1 MSKVIEKRIT
11 KEFAGKVEKEILKS
25 EKIVISSH
33 ISPDDDSIS
42 SILSMYYY
50 ITEFLGISPD
60 KVRMINAGKRSDRW
74 GVFENYAKIE
84 FVDDLEDYLDDKILL
99 ILLDGSD
106 WNRFSHDEK
115 IKDFGGKVICIDHHP
130 NPEDIHNFHLIIDDG
145 TVSSCSEIIYRLFLR
160 DKDIDKDMAK
170 AVLLG
175 ILGDSGNFAFINPKN
190 SEGLVIAKEII
201 DKGGISLNNFIAS
214 YESVSFEVFK
224 AISLFMDN
232 SKIIRIDDWP
242 SFLLSFISEDQ
253 IKESGFS
260 NSDIGS
266 AKEIFANDCL
276 RMVKD
281 ITWGVVLKPVD
292 NYFSFSLRSLPGSVN
307 CRIIMEKTGWGG
319 GHNHASGGKI
329 KTDSPEKAVEE
340 FIDWLKRNKPVY
352 ED

>member
-1 MSKVIEKRIT
+1 MNKVVEKRIT

-50 ITEFLGISPD
+50 ITKFLDISPK

-74 GVFENYAKIE
+74 DVFKNYTKIE
-84 FVDDLEDYLDDKILL
+84 FVGDLEDYLDNKTLL

-130 NPEDIHNFHLIIDDG
+130 NPEDIHDLHLIIDDG

-160 DKDIDKDMAK
+160 DKKIDKNMAK

-201 DKGGISLNNFIAS
+201 DKGDISLNSFIAS

-224 AISLFMDN
+224 AISLFMNN
-232 SKIIRIDDWP
+232 SKIVKVGNWP
-242 SFLLSFISEDQ
+242 DFILSFITEEQ
-253 IKESGFS
+253 IKDMGF
-260 NSDIGS
+260 NNLDIGS
-266 AKEIFANDCL
+266 AKEIFANDFL
-276 RMVKD
+276 RMVRD
-281 ITWGVVLKPVD
+281 ITWGVVIKPVD
-292 NYFSFSLRSLPGSVN
+292 NYFSFSLRSLPESVN

-319 GHNHASGGKI
+319 GHDHAAGGDI
-329 KTDSPEKAVEE
+329 KAKTIDEAIKK
-340 FIDWLKRNKPVY
+340 FTDWLEKNKPVY
-352 ED
+352 EK